1 MEKQREILKRDYI
14 KKSGVNETIGLFE
27 IIVELKNKGL
37 FDGILDNDKKIK
49 GDSLQYDSELHGANH
64 TRRVAF
70 NTTVIAMMEGES
82 SHNIDLARTI
92 ANYHDIGREN
102 DIEDEK
108 HGEYSIKILE
118 KNSDR
123 LENLSDEDRNILSFV
138 IREHCLSKIENDED
152 LEVIG
157 IEERE
162 KYKKM
167 LDLVKDADKLDRVRL
182 DPRGIYPREGLD
194 VRRLSLESSK
204 KLENFSYE
212 SFDKVLEYMDIANE
226 IREIDE
232 ELSKL
237 EVLEESQEAEKS
249 NSRVVDG
256 KRIEIPYELSSYFLE
271 LQENGINAYIL
282 EVSDGN
288 KYIVIKNET
297 SDDVL
302 IEYKDKEEYVREKL
316 LLNSYLSKNDDKRA
330 EVTGSGEKVLLNLEE
345 NRCILLGIDD
355 IKINGNDIIPIREAA
370 KKLIEKETVKDKK
383 GKKVVDFKNIGEKTV
398 LQNHLLEYLYGKR
411 INLSPDAM
419 QEIKYYKNEKGEID
433 YRDINGFLRGEFS
446 ENHFNVEYVKNVV
459 KSIIYLSKIAESMP
473 VRKYDIMIGRKGN
486 GKGGARNA
494 NNIGDKNN
502 YDSFVSF
509 GTNTGIA
516 LSCFSCMS
524 YNRVL
529 KSNDAAIPIGM
540 LMKQMERCIR

>member
-1 MEKQREILKRDYI
+1 LEKQREILKRDYI